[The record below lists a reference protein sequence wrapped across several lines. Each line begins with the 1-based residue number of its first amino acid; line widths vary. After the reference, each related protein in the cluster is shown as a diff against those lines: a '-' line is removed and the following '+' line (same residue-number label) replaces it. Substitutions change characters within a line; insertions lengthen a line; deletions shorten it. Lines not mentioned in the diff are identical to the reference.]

1 MHLKKIKLLAYSKL
15 CKPIFE
21 YASEVWDPSSKQ
33 LEQQIEAVQ
42 RKAVRFIKNLKGRR
56 DSVTENLKLLN
67 MKSIKGISLFH
78 SVLEHEE
85 LFPTLIST
93 LDTLK
98 PLHDIDTRG
107 ANNFNSL
114 TCNTNTFLHSFSIRI
129 TRELR
134 TGNII
139 VYQ

>member
-1 MHLKKIKLLAYSKL
+1 MAYRTL
-15 CKPIFE
+15 CKPILE

-42 RKAVRFIKNLKGRR
+42 RKGVHFIKNLEGRR
-56 DSVTENLKLLN
+56 RASVTENLKLLN
-67 MKSIKGISLFH
+67 IKSMKAIRQARRISLFH
-78 SVLEHEE
+78 SVLEHGE

-98 PLHDIDTRG
+98 PSHDIVTRG
-107 ANNFNSL
+107 ANKFNSS
-114 TCNTNTFLHSFSIRI
+114 TCNTNTFLHSFLIR
-129 TRELR
+129 TAMKLR

-139 VYQ
+139 VD